1 VKGVLGPLAVRS
13 GAAPAAERP
22 RSAPPGLRLS
32 SPLTVRLTSIR
43 SLFAPAPDSDAGL
56 VRLLR
61 SGDEEAFA
69 ALVDRYGPSMLRLAM
84 MYVSSRA
91 VAEEVVQESWL
102 AVLTG
107 IDRFEERSSLKTW
120 MFRILTNKAKTR
132 AEREGRTVPFSSI
145 GDPDDG
151 EPAVDPDRF
160 ADTGVPGRGPWATPP
175 RALDRIPEERLL
187 AREAQQRIVAAIQ
200 ALPESQRAV
209 ITLRDVD
216 GLSAEET
223 CDVLGLTEGNQRVL
237 LHRARSKV
245 RSEFE
250 RYIEEGTV

>member
-1 VKGVLGPLAVRS
+1 M
-13 GAAPAAERP
+13 
-22 RSAPPGLRLS
+22 RLS
-32 SPLTVRLTSIR
+32 LRM
-43 SLFAPAPDSDAGL
+43 FAPSPDSDAGL
-56 VRLLR
+56 VRALR
-61 SGDEEAFA
+61 DGDEAAFA
-69 ALVDRYGPSMLRLAM
+69 GLVDRYGPSMLRLAA

-120 MFRILTNKAKTR
+120 IFRIVANKAKTR
-132 AEREGRTVPFSSI
+132 GEREGRTLPFSSLAN
-145 GDPDDG
+145 PDAD

-160 ADTGVPGRGPWATPP
+160 VDTGVPGRGPWATPP

-187 AREAQQRIVAAIQ
+187 AREAQEQIVAAIR
-200 ALPESQRAV
+200 ALPAAQRAV

-216 GLSAEET
+216 GLSADEACE
-223 CDVLGLTEGNQRVL
+223 VLGLTEGNQRVL

-245 RSEFE
+245 RTEFE
-250 RYIEEGTV
+250 RYVEEGSA

>member
-1 VKGVLGPLAVRS
+1 M
-13 GAAPAAERP
+13 
-22 RSAPPGLRLS
+22 RLS
-32 SPLTVRLTSIR
+32 LK

-56 VRLLR
+56 VRALQD
-61 SGDEEAFA
+61 GDEEAFA
-69 ALVDRYGPSMLRLAM
+69 ELVDRYGPSMLRLATT
-84 MYVSSRA
+84 YVSSRA
-91 VAEEVVQESWL
+91 VAEEVVQESWI

-107 IDRFEERSSLKTW
+107 IDRFEQRSSLKTW
-120 MFRILTNKAKTR
+120 IFRIVANKAKTR

-145 GDPDDG
+145 GDPD

-187 AREAQQRIVAAIQ
+187 AREAQERIVAAIV
-200 ALPESQRAV
+200 ALPPAQRAV

-216 GLSAEET
+216 GLTAEET

-245 RSEFE
+245 RTEFE
-250 RYIEEGTV
+250 RYVEEGAV

>member
-1 VKGVLGPLAVRS
+1 MV
-13 GAAPAAERP
+13 
-22 RSAPPGLRLS
+22 RLS
-32 SPLTVRLTSIR
+32 LRGF
-43 SLFAPAPDSDAGL
+43 FAPAPDSDAGL
-56 VRLLR
+56 VRALR
-61 SGDEEAFA
+61 DGDEAAFA

-91 VAEEVVQESWL
+91 VAEEVVQETWL

-132 AEREGRTVPFSSI
+132 GEREGRTVPFSSL
-145 GDPDDG
+145 GDPERD

-160 ADTGVPGRGPWATPP
+160 VDTGVPGRGPWATPP
-175 RALDRIPEERLL
+175 RALDRIPEDRLL
-187 AREAQQRIVAAIQ
+187 AREAQERIVAAIR
-200 ALPESQRAV
+200 ALPSAQRAV

-216 GLSAEET
+216 GLTSEET

-245 RSEFE
+245 RAEFE
-250 RYIEEGTV
+250 RYVEEGTA